1 MTPLELTIMI
11 IIGVSIFLL
20 AAWITY
26 VTRLLHKTRN
36 QLSQAFNAIN
46 SLLSNDS
53 VKTPEQNQSPLGRLH
68 QYKGYVIKVIQD
80 GGGFKGIIYDNSMK
94 SILAATESLPPHV
107 LRIAFPNGRFHT
119 NKHKALTNAVLPE
132 SLTPIITL
140 TPGSNSRVE
149 CLWL

>member
-94 SILAATESLPPHV
+94 KTITTTAFWPTQSETLAVA
-107 LRIAFPNGRFHT
+107 
-119 NKHKALTNAVLPE
+119 KALIDLLVN
-132 SLTPIITL
+132 PIKEIK
-140 TPGSNSRVE
+140 E
-149 CLWL
+149 DD